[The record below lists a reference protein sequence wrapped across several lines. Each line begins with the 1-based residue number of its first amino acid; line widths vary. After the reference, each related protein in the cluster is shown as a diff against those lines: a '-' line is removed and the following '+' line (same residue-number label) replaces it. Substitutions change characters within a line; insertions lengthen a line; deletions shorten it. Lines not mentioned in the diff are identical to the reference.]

1 MWFANANILDSHLKV
16 FRQMTKFTLEEQ
28 ISLSDFQETKTKK
41 EMMKTKDQ
49 MHG

>member
-1 MWFANANILDSHLKV
+1 
-16 FRQMTKFTLEEQ
+16 MTKFTLEEQ
-28 ISLSDFQETKTKK
+28 MSLSDFQETKTK